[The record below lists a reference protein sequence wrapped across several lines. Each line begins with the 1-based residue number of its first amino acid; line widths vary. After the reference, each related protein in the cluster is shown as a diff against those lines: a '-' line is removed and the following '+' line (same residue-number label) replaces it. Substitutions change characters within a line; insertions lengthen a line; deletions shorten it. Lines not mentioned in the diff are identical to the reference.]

1 MKEIKFRAWD
11 KELLY
16 EVETIAIPNDNRGAH
31 NFKGYEISGGYV
43 LRKVKNHPFSNRRG
57 YYPEHRL
64 VMEQHLRRFLKEDE
78 VIHHIDGNRKNNE
91 LNNLELVINQSKHA
105 SMEMVG
111 KRNPNGR
118 LVAKEQAFQDIKFR
132 LYDKDRGITKV
143 YCLSKLIGTTFRR
156 GKFEFRGRWT
166 GIKDK
171 NGVEVY
177 EGDIVRGRDSFL
189 AGFSQKDNLFGVVDF
204 QDGSFVIKNDYVT
217 HYRWM
222 DYELEVIGNVF
233 ENSDLLK

>member
-11 KELLY
+11 KHCRQEGLEMYSWKEICESQMNDFFDNHQGRYELMQY
-16 EVETIAIPNDNRGAH
+16 
-31 NFKGYEISGGYV
+31 
-43 LRKVKNHPFSNRRG
+43 
-57 YYPEHRL
+57 
-64 VMEQHLRRFLKEDE
+64 
-78 VIHHIDGNRKNNE
+78 
-91 LNNLELVINQSKHA
+91 
-105 SMEMVG
+105 
-111 KRNPNGR
+111 
-118 LVAKEQAFQDIKFR
+118 
-132 LYDKDRGITKV
+132 
-143 YCLSKLIGTTFRR
+143 
-156 GKFEFRGRWT
+156 T
-166 GIKDK
+166 GLKDK